1 MADTWIGGTDMFG
14 MKRIKELESDLKN
27 TNALV
32 LKLMGRLLE
41 KDQEVKELSNRI
53 AKLETNSTTNGTKK
67 VDLPNVGNENK
78 GGRGF
83 ASRFFD
89 RDYPEV
95 NPNWYLGDEN
105 GGK

>member
-1 MADTWIGGTDMFG
+1 MFG
-14 MKRIKELESDLKN
+14 SKRIKELESDLKN

-32 LKLMGRLLE
+32 LKLMDMLLE
-41 KDQEVKELSNRI
+41 KDQEVKELSDRI
-53 AKLETNSTTNGTKK
+53 AKLETISTTNGTKK
-67 VDLPNVGNENK
+67 VDLPKGGNENI
-78 GGRGF
+78 GERGF

>member
-1 MADTWIGGTDMFG
+1 MFG
-14 MKRIKELESDLKN
+14 SKRIKELESDLKN

-32 LKLMGRLLE
+32 IKLMERLFE
-41 KDQEVKELSNRI
+41 KDQEVKELSDRI
-53 AKLETNSTTNGTKK
+53 AKLETISTTNGTKK

-78 GGRGF
+78 GERGF